1 MRIDI
6 EIVLCYNPEVIE
18 HFFCMNIQYYGD
30 FCFKINTKPNGRA
43 TEDVVIVTDVPDKS
57 TGLRAPQGEAR
68 IVVLS
73 HQKRDISEI
82 ALIKG
87 SPLVLDAPGEYAVS
101 GITLVG
107 FPSFRDNVKGSEKG
121 KNTIFLIESEEIRLC
136 FLGALGHELEP
147 SVIEKLGDVDIL
159 FVPADGTDTLN
170 LDKIDD
176 LVRKIEP
183 KVTIPMHYALP
194 GMKVSLGEVKKFCDV
209 LGNCPEETVLKYNIK
224 KKDFEGKIM
233 EVVLL
238 SNS

>member
-1 MRIDI
+1 
-6 EIVLCYNPEVIE
+6 
-18 HFFCMNIQYYGD
+18 MNIQYYGD

-43 TEDVVIVTDVPDKS
+43 TEDVTIFTDVPDKS
-57 TGLRAPQGEAR
+57 TGLRAPQGEAHV
-68 IVVLS
+68 VVLS
-73 HQKRDISEI
+73 HQKRDSAE
-82 ALIKG
+82 ASSLKG
-87 SPLVLDAPGEYAVS
+87 SPLILDAPGEYAVN

-107 FPSFRDNVKGSEKG
+107 FPSFRDNAKGSQKG

-159 FVPADGTDTLN
+159 FVPADGSDTLD
-170 LDKIDD
+170 LDKMDD

-194 GMKVSLGEVKKFCDV
+194 GMKISLGEIKKFCDI
-209 LGNCPEETVLKYNIK
+209 LGNCPEETILKYNMK
-224 KKDFEGKIM
+224 KKDLEGKTM
-233 EVVLL
+233 EIVLL